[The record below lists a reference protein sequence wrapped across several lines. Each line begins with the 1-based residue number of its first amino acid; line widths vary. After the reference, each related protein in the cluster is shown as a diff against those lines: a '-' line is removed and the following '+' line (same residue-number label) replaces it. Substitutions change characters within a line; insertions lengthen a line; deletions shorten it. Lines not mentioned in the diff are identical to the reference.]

1 METAIVN
8 EKGQITIPSKMRK
21 NLDIQPGQQVRLF
34 PDPDGTY
41 FSVSKTGSISDAFGI
56 LPKPDKASTI
66 EEMDHS
72 VQNAVAEHVMN
83 P

>member
-21 NLDIQPGQQVRLF
+21 TLNIMPGHEVRLF
-34 PDPDGTY
+34 PDPDGKR
-41 FSVSKTGSISDAFGI
+41 FSVSKTGSISDAYGI
-56 LPKPDKASTI
+56 LPKPEKAFTV
-66 EEMDHS
+66 EEMDQA
-72 VQNAVAEHVMN
+72 VQAAVAEHVTN